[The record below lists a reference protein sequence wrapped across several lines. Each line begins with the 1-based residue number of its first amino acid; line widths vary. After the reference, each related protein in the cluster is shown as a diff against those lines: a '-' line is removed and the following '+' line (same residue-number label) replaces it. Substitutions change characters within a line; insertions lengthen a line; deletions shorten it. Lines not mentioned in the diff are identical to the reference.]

1 MANPFQDK
9 QDTTGGKAG
18 FDAFDELTSD
28 KAYDDETLKDNPG
41 APLPTPVANP
51 PETFIKGRQVTRPD
65 YEGIQLQK
73 FKDLKK
79 TCEAMDDIFEREYI
93 DKINYKKGEIA
104 TIMSEAFGAI
114 PAIPTATQQLI
125 TTPASAPETGLVYQA
140 GIGTLSYAENDSV
153 DPPTS
158 LIGVKGQIFPDI
170 LAAFHY
176 PALSNESHGE
186 TDLPF
191 SNGTYIRVSRNIS
204 TGPGEYS
211 VNNLGIG
218 ETVYHSGDNDGENP
232 IAPAYAGAVGVV
244 TSQAP
249 IGNFYF
255 FGGTVTNNIGANI
268 DVVRAGS
275 STSITGITT
284 EINDLRLSLRVRIG
298 PPQEDNDAGI
308 NTLRSTKTRDELAV
322 WYDEAGNRTSNIQD
336 YQGGI
341 NALTGLATSI
351 SEYNG

>member
-1 MANPFQDK
+1 MANPFEDK

-18 FDAFDELTSD
+18 FGAFNELTSD
-28 KAYDDETLKDNPG
+28 KAYDDETLTDNPG

-65 YEGIQLQK
+65 YEGIQLKK
-73 FKDLKK
+73 FRDLKK
-79 TCEAMDDIFEREYI
+79 TCEAMDDIFEKEYI
-93 DKINYKKGEIA
+93 DKINSKKGEIKA
-104 TIMSEAFGAI
+104 IMQEAFGAI
-114 PAIPTATQQLI
+114 PANPTATQQLI
-125 TTPASAPETGLVYQA
+125 TTPASAPDTGVVYQS
-140 GIGTLSYAENDSV
+140 GIGTFSYAEDDTV

-176 PALSNESHGE
+176 PALSNPSHGE
-186 TDLPF
+186 TDLPL
-191 SNGTYIRVSRNIS
+191 SNGVYIRVSRNIT
-204 TGPGEYS
+204 TGSGEYS
-211 VNNLGIG
+211 TNNLGNLGIG
-218 ETVYHSGDNDGENP
+218 RTVYHSGDAVDDRP
-232 IAPAYAGAVGVV
+232 DSPLISPAYAGAVGVV
-244 TSQAP
+244 TSQSP

-255 FGGTVTNNIGANI
+255 FSDI
-268 DVVRAGS
+268 DAVRTGS
-275 STSITGITT
+275 ATSITNLITD
-284 EINDLRLSLRVRIG
+284 INDLRVSLRVRIG
-298 PPQEDNDAGI
+298 IPQEVSDAGI
-308 NTLRSTKTRDELAV
+308 NTLRETKTQDELNV